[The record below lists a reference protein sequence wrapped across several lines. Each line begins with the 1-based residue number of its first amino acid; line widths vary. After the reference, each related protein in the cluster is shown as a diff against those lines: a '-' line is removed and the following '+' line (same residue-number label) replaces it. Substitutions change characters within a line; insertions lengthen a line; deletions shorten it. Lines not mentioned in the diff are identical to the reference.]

1 MSYTVTEE
9 SNGIV
14 VKFDHDFSD
23 AMLAADKECLAH
35 PRFEE
40 FTFQM
45 IDLETVD
52 AFTIS
57 HDVIRRIADL
67 DAKNYDRNPNL
78 LVILVSSN
86 LLVKGLNRI
95 YEGQVKEL
103 GASDK
108 LWRVELFPTVKEARE
123 WMSANL

>member
-1 MSYTVTEE
+1 
-9 SNGIV
+9 
-14 VKFDHDFSD
+14 
-23 AMLAADKECLAH
+23 MLAADKECLAH